1 MSKLS
6 PNKSFLDEFLYEF
19 RQTTSA
25 LDAFKLVASAVITTV
40 LIIMTVI
47 TIISIST
54 QYLEGRMTTSP
65 RSCTPDTSKEAQLA
79 PK

>member
-1 MSKLS
+1 MSKPS
-6 PNKSFLDEFLYEF
+6 PNKGFLDEFLYEF

-47 TIISIST
+47 AIISISL
-54 QYLEGRMTTSP
+54 QYLEGKMTTS
-65 RSCTPDTSKEAQLA
+65 SCSPDTSKEVQLA

>member
-1 MSKLS
+1 MPKLP

-25 LDAFKLVASAVITTV
+25 LDAFKLVASAVINTV
-40 LIIMTVI
+40 LIIMTVV
-47 TIISIST
+47 TIISISM
-54 QYLEGRMTTSP
+54 QYLEGRMVAP
-65 RSCTPDTSKEAQLA
+65 SCTPDTSKEAQSA